1 MKTRIE
7 NTEDYIAQ
15 STKWKE
21 ELIFLFD
28 ILKSTI
34 LVEKIKWGIPV
45 FCLKNKN
52 VVGLIKLKDSVG
64 IWFFQGVFLK
74 DEHNLLLNAQE
85 GKTKGMRSLKIKN
98 LTDVSESIIKEY
110 ILEAIENQ
118 KAGKEI
124 KIERNKK
131 VVVPNYFR
139 DFLKK
144 NDVEQNFEDMSLSC
158 RREYVEYI
166 DSAKKEE
173 TKERRMIK
181 SLEMIKESIGLNDK
195 YRKR

>member
-1 MKTRIE
+1 MKIK

-21 ELIFLFD
+21 ELNFLFD
-28 ILKSTI
+28 ILKSTN
-34 LVEKIKWGIPV
+34 LVGEIKWGIPV

-52 VVGLIKLKDSVG
+52 VIGLIELKDSVG

-74 DEHNLLLNAQE
+74 DKHNLLINAQE
-85 GKTKGMRSLKIKN
+85 GKTKGMRSIKIKN
-98 LTDVSESIIKEY
+98 LTDISESIIREY

-118 KAGKEI
+118 EVGKEI
-124 KIERNKK
+124 KIERNKEIII
-131 VVVPNYFR
+131 PNYFV

-144 NDVEQNFEDMSLSC
+144 NNIEQSFDSMSLSC

-173 TKERRMIK
+173 TRQRRMIK